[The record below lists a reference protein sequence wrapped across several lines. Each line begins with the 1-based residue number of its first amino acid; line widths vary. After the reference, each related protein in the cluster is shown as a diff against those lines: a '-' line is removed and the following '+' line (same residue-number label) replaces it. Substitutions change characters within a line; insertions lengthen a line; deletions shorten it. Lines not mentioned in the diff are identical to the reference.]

1 MKVLD
6 QPHAIYS
13 LLQDFYNDFKAEF
26 AKKIPLKYSKCQFNA
41 TKKTFYSVSKLKDL
55 ILCTFQKKYS

>member
-13 LLQDFYNDFKAEF
+13 LLQDFYNDFNTEF
-26 AKKIPLKYSKCQFNA
+26 AEKN
-41 TKKTFYSVSKLKDL
+41 TT
-55 ILCTFQKKYS
+55 